1 MFQII
6 LKKHLLFKCS
16 VDIYGLFML
25 SQQEF
30 RSNGK
35 RFYALPLASL
45 LASSLFSQY
54 GGGDKAGNGQGV
66 AEGFQIDRLKS
77 FQSFLKLNRKV
88 GYVVHGITPEGI
100 NHHRVNFFFHH
111 QSMSN
116 NFHYSGGF

>member
-1 MFQII
+1 MENGIMF
-6 LKKHLLFKCS
+6 
-16 VDIYGLFML
+16 D
-25 SQQEF
+25 
-30 RSNGK
+30 
-35 RFYALPLASL
+35 PASL
-45 LASSLFSQY
+45 LTSSLFSQY

-116 NFHYSGGF
+116 NFHYSEVSNIGVGRNYCVSKKIS